1 MQTIKNERC
10 KAVWCFA
17 SLACRFAA
25 NAMAYLVFA
34 MNFVRHGQLLAA
46 LCAAGSQYAASVGR
60 LHALTETMFVVS
72 FAVVGLEC
80 SFHFV
85 YAVLFCFL
93 AVRAE
98 VSGVLSR
105 LLAAVSS

>member
-1 MQTIKNERC
+1 
-10 KAVWCFA
+10 
-17 SLACRFAA
+17 
-25 NAMAYLVFA
+25 MAYLVFA

-80 SFHFV
+80 SFHCV
-85 YAVLFCFL
+85 YAVFVCCLGL
-93 AVRAE
+93 RGLPEREAGLPLSKGEEGALQS
-98 VSGVLSR
+98 SGCKGMQTF
-105 LLAAVSS
+105 

>member
-1 MQTIKNERC
+1 MRQT
-10 KAVWCFA
+10 
-17 SLACRFAA
+17 
-25 NAMAYLVFA
+25 YLVLA

-85 YAVLFCFL
+85 YAVFFVLFPWRFGL
-93 AVRAE
+93 KVP
-98 VSGVLSR
+98 
-105 LLAAVSS
+105 AAVCVFGSCVL